1 MRDVEVDMV
10 GAGLSGLRGMGDVDV
25 KVVVGGIV
33 CILRSGLG
41 GSGVVRFVCHGD
53 ALVRSWGWLQ

>member
-10 GAGLSGLRGMGDVDV
+10 GAGWSGLRGMGDMDV
-25 KVVVGGIV
+25 EVVVGGIV

-41 GSGVVRFVCHGD
+41 GG
-53 ALVRSWGWLQ
+53 